1 MGNRSIIRRFFGLII
16 ILRALLPLILILA
29 LALIARQFL
38 REVRAGIETPLQE
51 INSSLDEIRG
61 TIATARDSFDVIDA
75 QLTEMDE
82 ALEEVSAAVGNIPV
96 SASLNLGTLP
106 VPDGFSTQT
115 LTILGIRFT
124 FVTGVRTRNVSLADE
139 MPIPGLGPVKSFFSD
154 TFGFFDNLSGI
165 LSDIVAL
172 VSVTA
177 EVNDIVREVR
187 KIVFITSRIGSR
199 WGTIVALLILFSVVV
214 WILSYLEYLYRS
226 LVRGWAMLLGR
237 PVPASVL

>member
-214 WILSYLEYLYRS
+214 WILS
-226 LVRGWAMLLGR
+226 
-237 PVPASVL
+237 